1 MSSTYFTG
9 EMELTPT
16 QACIVDTTP
25 PTFAG
30 VQSVTPQNS
39 GALLVQW
46 PAAVGTPAPLEYKVH
61 IGLGVVP
68 AATLFASIPVVNV
81 NTLQALV
88 FTLNDQATYL
98 VKDQVY
104 TVGVRAEDGLGNT
117 ETNMVTLQA
126 TAIASGNVA
135 TILQNAAQSINN
147 SATSIAE
154 SAITIDAAADVIAS
168 VDFPTLAESIK
179 TAVKALPICG
189 LDTEMTASGQVDSE
203 IISVIDLEC

>member
-9 EMELTPT
+9 EMQLTPT
-16 QACIVDTTP
+16 EACIVDTTP

-39 GALLVQW
+39 GALLVAW
-46 PAAVGTPAPLEYKVH
+46 NAASGTPTPLEYKVY
-61 IGLGVVP
+61 IGLGVVS
-68 AATLFASIPVVNV
+68 AAALFAMDPVAHV

-104 TVGVRAEDGLGNT
+104 TIGVRSEDDLGNT
-117 ETNMVTLQA
+117 ETNTVTLQA

-135 TILQNAAQSINN
+135 QIIQQAAQDLTLA
-147 SATSIAE
+147 ATSISE
-154 SAITIDAAADVIAS
+154 SADKIDAAADVIES
-168 VDFPTLAESIK
+168 VDFPSLAESIK
-179 TAVKALPICG
+179 TAIKALPLCG
-189 LDTEMTASGQVDSE
+189 LDTEITASGEVDAE

>member
-1 MSSTYFTG
+1 MSNTYFTG

-46 PAAVGTPAPLEYKVH
+46 PAAVGTPPPLEYKVH

-68 AATLFASIPVVNV
+68 AATLFASAPVIHV
-81 NTLQALV
+81 NTLQTLV
-88 FTLNDQATYL
+88 FTLNDQSTYL

-104 TVGVRAEDGLGNT
+104 TIGVRAEDGLGNT

-135 TILQNAAQSINN
+135 ALYQQLQQDIINLQNITNAIGGAAGAQI
-147 SATSIAE
+147 
-154 SAITIDAAADVIAS
+154 
-168 VDFPTLAESIK
+168 
-179 TAVKALPICG
+179 
-189 LDTEMTASGQVDSE
+189 E
-203 IISVIDLEC
+203 IEFEDLEIDVEIENA